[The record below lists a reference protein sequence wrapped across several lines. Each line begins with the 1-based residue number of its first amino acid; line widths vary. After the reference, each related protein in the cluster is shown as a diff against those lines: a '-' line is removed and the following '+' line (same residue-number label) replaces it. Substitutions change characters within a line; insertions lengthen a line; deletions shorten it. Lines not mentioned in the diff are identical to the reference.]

1 MRENSKKARIT
12 NTSVVAICA
21 EADRVF
27 PLETGGVLMGYEA
40 LNNGGIVITK
50 SIGPGMNALHGRSK
64 FRPDY
69 DYQESAI
76 ADHFYQK
83 RGTETYLGDWHS
95 HPNATSG
102 ELSFMDRLTLKK
114 IANFDAARVQIPI
127 MAILYGIR
135 VKTH

>member
-1 MRENSKKARIT
+1 
-12 NTSVVAICA
+12 
-21 EADRVF
+21 
-27 PLETGGVLMGYEA
+27 MGYEA
-40 LNNGGIVITK
+40 SNNGGIVITK

-64 FRPDY
+64 FRRDN

-76 ADHFYQK
+76 ADHFYQE

-114 IANFDAARVQIPI
+114 IANFDAARVQISI
-127 MAILYGIR
+127 MAILYGTR
-135 VKTH
+135 VRTH